1 MKRVLVDTNIIIN
14 FGRGDTDLLLKLV
27 EIQERREIELYVNDI
42 VVGEYFAGLE
52 MRSIKRYMWARDM
65 FNSFF
70 SFFEIDSEVA
80 IKAGVM
86 VAKNE
91 IPILTDAIIA
101 STCIINN
108 FELATSDVKRFN
120 HVPELKLFDL
130 AKIS

>member
-42 VVGEYFAGLE
+42 VIAEYFAGLE

-120 HVPELKLFDL
+120 HVPELKLFDV

>member
-42 VVGEYFAGLE
+42 VIAEYFAGLE

-70 SFFEIDSEVA
+70 SFF
-80 IKAGVM
+80 
-86 VAKNE
+86 
-91 IPILTDAIIA
+91 
-101 STCIINN
+101 
-108 FELATSDVKRFN
+108 
-120 HVPELKLFDL
+120 
-130 AKIS
+130 